1 MNKIEELGFII
12 GNVYFEKDEITYKL
26 SEEYKKELKEA
37 GVPNLTKILN
47 KLWEDY
53 ETKNKFK

>member
-12 GNVYFEKDEITYKL
+12 GNVYFEKDDLTYAL
-26 SEEYKKELKEA
+26 SEKYKKELKET
-37 GVPNLTKILN
+37 GVPDLTKLLN

-53 ETKNKFK
+53 ETTTL